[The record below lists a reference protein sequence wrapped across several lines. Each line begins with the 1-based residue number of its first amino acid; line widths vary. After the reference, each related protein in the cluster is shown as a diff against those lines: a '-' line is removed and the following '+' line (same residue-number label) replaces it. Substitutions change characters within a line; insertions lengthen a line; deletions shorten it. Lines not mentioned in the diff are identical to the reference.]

1 MQSFSGAG
9 VQQNVS
15 EDLEIQTRAKRV
27 EGLNKVLAEAP
38 RVKKRRAA
46 VSAGGK
52 IGHAIEP
59 PIMAL
64 T

>member
-1 MQSFSGAG
+1 MK
-9 VQQNVS
+9 VLRHQNVS
-15 EDLEIQTRAKRV
+15 EDFEIQVRAKLV

-38 RVKKRRAA
+38 RVKKTRAA

-52 IGHAIEP
+52 IGQVIEP
-59 PIMAL
+59 LIMAL